1 MSRPP
6 DTAELP
12 SLALPARDPDLEAL
26 PEPRRPGR
34 RLTLVSMS
42 VTAVVALAMAWALGG
57 EATYSLAK
65 GPPKDL
71 GNLSELKPSAAL
83 ANTWVHGEALLG
95 SAQAIRYH
103 RPLEDDSYRLA
114 PVAGNDAIWVQIR
127 VPEGME
133 GPRFVPPTSFV
144 GRLVPISSAGL
155 RHSGLD
161 DAVETAGAGKVPDG
175 AWLLVDGEAPATT
188 RWAIGLVVMF
198 LGFAAFNAYGLTR
211 LLRRTG

>member
-1 MSRPP
+1 
-6 DTAELP
+6 
-12 SLALPARDPDLEAL
+12 
-26 PEPRRPGR
+26 
-34 RLTLVSMS
+34 MS
-42 VTAVVALAMAWALGG
+42 VTALVALAMAWTLSG
-57 EATYSLAK
+57 EAAYSLEA

-71 GNLSELKPSAAL
+71 GNLSELQPSAAL

-95 SAQAIRYH
+95 SSQAIRYH
-103 RPLEDDSYRLA
+103 RPLESDSYRLA
-114 PVAGNDAIWVQIR
+114 PVAGNDKIWVQIR

-144 GRLVPISSAGL
+144 GRFVPVGSAGL

-161 DAVETAGAGKVPDG
+161 DAVESAGAGKMPAD
-175 AWLLVDGEAPATT
+175 AWLLVDAEAPSTT

-198 LGFAAFNAYGLTR
+198 IGFAAFNLYGLTR